1 MALQT
6 PPPPSISPRQ
16 MNVLRIATSMAWC
29 DGELS
34 PEEAD
39 VMLERFSKVFES
51 DTVQQEHLHSELQ
64 SYLTQN
70 IPLTELVPKLQTQA
84 EKELVLRLGY
94 EVIRASARTPEEE
107 VVNRDEEVA
116 YDELK
121 RLLSLSTI
129 DMARIESEV
138 EAEQPPSEAIIDT
151 LMRELRAFASK
162 Q

>member
-16 MNVLRIATSMAWC
+16 MNLLRIATSMAWC

-34 PEEAD
+34 SEEAD
-39 VMLERFSKVFES
+39 LMLERLSKVFES
-51 DTVQQEHLHSELQ
+51 STIQQEHLHSELQ

-84 EKELVLRLGY
+84 EKELVLRIGY

-107 VVNRDEEVA
+107 VVNSDEAAA
-116 YDELK
+116 YNQLK
-121 RLLSLSTI
+121 QLLHLSTM
-129 DMARIESEV
+129 DVQRIESEV
-138 EAEQPPSEAIIDT
+138 EAEQPPSEAIVDT
-151 LMRELRAFASK
+151 LMRELRAFASN